1 MSRSAG
7 YRNRLARNRWAGSA
21 TFVVTG
27 IAVAGAQLAGGRSIA
42 QVIPTLIIFGAV
54 AAVLALGGR
63 SESIRAFRGDLTDE
77 RLRRVELRAVAF
89 SGRVVILVLAVA
101 YVVQLVRGH
110 VGAPY
115 TWLLAIGGASYLGA
129 FIYGLRR

>member
-1 MSRSAG
+1 VGRIGDVRRHGHRGRGRSAC
-7 YRNRLARNRWAGSA
+7 
-21 TFVVTG
+21 
-27 IAVAGAQLAGGRSIA
+27 GRP
-42 QVIPTLIIFGAV
+42 VD
-54 AAVLALGGR
+54 R
-63 SESIRAFRGDLTDE
+63 SGDPDADHLRAFRGDLTDE